1 MQQAL
6 MQRPPA
12 PAPAMPASAISL
24 DFSKLRQTWARIG
37 LTTQPAE
44 RSAAEAAV
52 KKAYQAAGLE
62 SPGKVVWCSSPFSQG
77 LVRAIVLDSHFADSV
92 ISAVWDNIL
101 KPDGVGIRDNIKD
114 TFCSSM
120 RLFDTGAIKKALI
133 EGVKRDV
140 TASMQEYLLGT
151 LKAEARAGV
160 GGSVWDGIWHSVWE
174 STEDCILQGIGN
186 GIRNAVQMQD
196 RSAVDNALRAALQ
209 DCIGDSVKASVW
221 DGVMENAWASI
232 RSGADGKAR
241 VSAWKNLWEVLQKPI
256 WENIATPIGE
266 CVKACA
272 GGNPQASG
280 YGQHDAYWLS
290 FYAYFREVEGMAEET
305 EQLTGLLDLAKSAG
319 WFTPHAKV
327 CWISERPSKL
337 SLNDKGKLHAS
348 DGPAVAYPDGWG
360 IYATDGALRFSE
372 LRQ

>member
-6 MQRPPA
+6 MQRPAAA
-12 PAPAMPASAISL
+12 PAPVMPTSAISL

-44 RSAAEAAV
+44 RGAAEAAV

-62 SPGKVVWCSSPFSQG
+62 PPGKVVWCASPFSQG

-92 ISAVWDNIL
+92 ISTIWNNIL
-101 KPDGVGIRDNIKD
+101 KSDGSRVRDDIKD
-114 TFCSSM
+114 AFCSSM
-120 RLFDTGAIKKALI
+120 RLFDTSVIKKEVIDA
-133 EGVKRDV
+133 VKRDV
-140 TASMQEYLLGT
+140 TAGMQEYALGT
-151 LKAEARAGV
+151 VKMEARAGV
-160 GGSVWDGIWHSVWE
+160 GDSVWDGVWSSVWD
-174 STEDCILQGIGN
+174 STEDCIMQGIGN
-186 GIRNAVQMQD
+186 GLRNAVQTQD
-196 RSAVDNALRAALQ
+196 RSAVDSAVRAALQ

-272 GGNPQASG
+272 GGSPQASG

-290 FYAYFREVEGMAEET
+290 FYAYFREVEGLAEET
-305 EQLTGLLDLAKSAG
+305 EQLIGLLELAKSAG

-337 SLNDKGKLHAS
+337 SLNDKGKLHCN

-360 IYATDGALRFSE
+360 IYATDGALR
-372 LRQ
+372 LRN